1 MARRRPAEPSGRLP
15 GALNGAGTPPTFGIP
30 ATLMLAAPAVPQGA
44 PSTVSSVAPWPS
56 MPRDPVPV
64 RVRPGVG
71 RSACPDAGI
80 RNPLGPM
87 ARPAVHTSL
96 PGCPHVVGHLA
107 VDAILRNRSWLPW
120 SRLRQSLYRSSLQNP
135 RLPGS
140 PARRAPPDRRTRQT
154 ASGFSC
160 PWGCIHLP
168 VRLASARRR
177 TQPPS
182 PSCPLGRWTDRSG
195 HGRRRERPARP
206 EPVA

>member
-1 MARRRPAEPSGRLP
+1 MARRAACRAIRATSRRPQRSRHPSYIRHLGNAHVCGPGRPVGYALHGVRRGAAAFEAP
-15 GALNGAGTPPTFGIP
+15 GSRTGSGPPRCR
-30 ATLMLAAPAVPQGA
+30 PQR
-44 PSTVSSVAPWPS
+44 
-56 MPRDPVPV
+56 MPRCRDPQP
-64 RVRPGVG
+64 PE
-71 RSACPDAGI
+71 
-80 RNPLGPM
+80 PM
-87 ARPAVHTSL
+87 ARPAAHTPL
-96 PGCPHVVGHLA
+96 PGCSHVVGHLA
-107 VDAILRNRSWLPW
+107 VDAILRNRSWLPR
-120 SRLRQSLYRSSLQNP
+120 SRLRQSLHRSSLQNP

-154 ASGFSC
+154 ASGFPC